1 MPEDERATFI
11 EDSDSKV
18 QIDKEGNLFIKG
30 DKEIVLSSH
39 DLNNFKV
46 IRKALERDDNLKSRE
61 VKRKE

>member
-18 QIDKEGNLFIKG
+18 QIDKKGNLFIKG
-30 DKEIVLSSH
+30 DKEIVLSPH

-61 VKRKE
+61 MKRKE